1 MATAKKTQIVITANA
16 ATAKKVMDELQQ
28 RIDALKQRMAALD
41 VTTSQGQ
48 KEFKKLEK
56 ELVSYNSAVAQNV
69 TNTERIDKAMKNLA
83 GTSLNE
89 LKRALSAA
97 KSELGKMSA
106 NSSGLK
112 QMQNNVKA
120 IQNQIDKLNNSVKN
134 HGSAWQTAMKNLT
147 AYVGMF
153 TLFNKAKEMMT
164 GVLKKNFEFS
174 SSLTDIRKVSGMA
187 MGDVNKLATELA
199 KIPTRT
205 NINGLA
211 QLAFQ
216 GAKLGMGKYGVE
228 GMAGFVRAAD
238 KINVAIG
245 EEMGKEALPALSKL
259 VEVMGLI
266 PKMGIEKAMDATGS
280 AMFKLSSTSTATSG
294 NIVEFAKRLTGVART
309 AGITTDQLL
318 ALGSASDSMYLMPEV
333 ASTAMS
339 KFIVALQ
346 RNHNLIEKDLGIQ
359 QGTIKNM
366 YAAGNAMDAIVLVL
380 EKMKQTGN
388 MNALGG
394 IFKDLGSDGQRLVTA
409 MVTMSKNVDMLK
421 DHLYESQEAFEEAT
435 AVTNE
440 YEMQQQSAAGILER
454 ANNLWEKAFVN
465 PEGVENVK
473 ALAEGWYDLSNFILQ
488 SPIYGGT
495 LHRALSAMILSL
507 RGLIAVLPII
517 INYFVAW
524 GAVKTA
530 TYLWSIGTAAVSAI
544 KALWGMVT
552 AQRAFNA
559 AAKANVYVALASVIM
574 TVVGV
579 IWSYANASSEA
590 AKAEAEAQKR
600 ANAWKDKV
608 KEAQQQTDTLT
619 QKLHSYK
626 VALEQLNLSQKDR
639 NTQIAK
645 FNRDFRSY
653 ISKLG
658 IEIKNVSDL
667 KKHYKE
673 LSDEIQRATY
683 YRLREE
689 AKQDA
694 LPAYQKD
701 RLNAANRVK
710 QALAMHGYARQLNGK
725 TNVQGAQNPGEDD
738 VWTTKAIMEAF
749 SRGSGANDLYR
760 QIITSRYPNAKFVA
774 VDQKTGHYKFTTN
787 DGKTYA
793 NEGDQSLLSALRH
806 YQNATKRE
814 IDKTN
819 EINEYFNQIVDL
831 DGYTPWTEDELG
843 SLDNEAKDKNAIA
856 EEKRR
861 KQEQKRAWREELKQK
876 QDEAKAVM
884 DNVRNFYERQINA
897 KLSEAIGLGMDKTE
911 QDLFVEPV
919 RRRMNEALQ
928 QVRLAISGQVNA
940 WEEFKATMDKDLIE
954 KTDDTGVNL
963 SEGLLNDIT
972 NNNIEALRAKMQ
984 SLGDNLHI
992 PMNSITAE
1000 IFAKATKNE
1009 QSNLKLEAKQMEAR
1023 RKVAQEND
1031 YMGAVKQNMYD
1042 DFNTMGFANPTDEE
1056 LASQSAFEGRKDKII
1071 EMYEKARNE
1080 IARLYTIDVNT
1091 ENGRGLLIKFLF
1103 GDDAE
1108 GMGARISAA
1117 LGKEAADWQAFYA
1130 KLIQYSDNYAEAQKK
1145 TYDQQKKISDQ
1156 MWAVNKRNLAQQK
1169 QIRDIQNESNL
1180 FGKRTNL
1187 LSNLG
1192 LANVTADPEIE
1203 LMKARMQAAED
1214 YYSFIEKNYRNK
1226 QLLQEADTARQ
1237 EAELAYA
1244 NQMATAMKNRL
1255 AQMKEL
1261 VQPIEDFGA
1270 AMGEALVT
1278 MRTDTESANE
1288 AIKSAL
1294 KSMLQ
1299 SWGKMA
1305 INDVNTQM
1313 WKAINDAGAKRGRA
1327 NAQSGIDVARAN
1339 ASADQSLANA
1349 STIGTA
1355 GNPAHVVVDNASA
1368 LGGDVAN
1375 GTNGATGDATG
1386 STGNATGNTTG
1397 NATGSTDAPA
1407 RAWLKRNRDNGAA
1420 GASGIPSGTGN
1431 ATGSAVANAA
1441 AGGGGLADVGM
1452 SALGEAGSALLNT
1465 PMIGGGNSS
1474 KEDKTAAKQRK
1485 KELKEA
1491 KKHQKNLTRET
1502 EKGVKNRTKANQEGI
1517 DDITDA
1523 TTAGGDAQSQAVGIA
1538 QDAMLAATTT
1548 GGAAILTA
1556 TTANESAQTTEAA
1569 AGATARTSLSLVEAV
1584 GKCFAFLGPIGGPI
1598 AAAAVT
1604 ATLMG
1609 LLAWAIGAAFGG
1621 SKNSSSSSSGTNTKL
1636 KTGMLTYDSGNV
1648 QDLKPFVG
1656 DNGEMY
1662 WATEDNVPNSGVNL
1676 LSSPTATTINGQ
1688 RSLVA
1693 ENGPEL
1699 VIGRETTKAMMMN
1712 NPALLKALVN
1722 YDSNYSGRSA
1732 ARRTFDEGNVAEV
1745 VAANT
1750 AQLAGVSTAQSAASD
1765 ATNTALLQAISALMT
1780 RLEQPI
1786 NAQIN
1791 MFGRGGLHES
1801 MNKATQFMKGK

>member
-1 MATAKKTQIVITANA
+1 MAKQTRREIYITCNGKSADDMIKVLTQHA
-16 ATAKKVMDELQQ
+16 AELDD
-28 RIDALKQRMAALD
+28 RIKQLIAD
-41 VTTSQGQ
+41 GKGET
-48 KEFKKLEK
+48 KECK
-56 ELVSYNSAVAQNV
+56 ELISVRKQLSAQLK
-69 TNTERIDKAMKNLA
+69 TNISDTQLIDKVTKNLA
-83 GTSLNE
+83 GSSTKQLRAALAAVRREMERTSEEGGKLPQLRKQFE
-89 LKRALSAA
+89 QLKS
-97 KSELGKMSA
+97 
-106 NSSGLK
+106 
-112 QMQNNVKA
+112 
-120 IQNQIDKLNNSVKN
+120 QIDKNTGAINN
-134 HGSAWQTAMKNLT
+134 HGSAWKTAMKNLT

-187 MGDVNKLATELA
+187 MEDVNKLATELA
-199 KIPTRT
+199 KIDTRT
-205 NINGLA
+205 SIDGLA
-211 QLAFQ
+211 QLAYQ

-658 IEIKNVSDL
+658 IEVKNVSDL

-749 SRGSGANDLYR
+749 SRGSSANDLYR
-760 QIITSRYPNAKFVA
+760 QIITSRYPNAKSVA

-831 DGYTPWTEDELG
+831 DGYTPWVEDELG

-861 KQEQKRAWREELKQK
+861 GQELKRAWREELKQK
-876 QDEAKAVM
+876 QDEAKAIM

-928 QVRLAISGQVNA
+928 QVRLAIAGQVNA
-940 WEEFKATMDKDLIE
+940 WEEFKTTMDKDLIE

-963 SEGLLNDIT
+963 SEGLLKDIT

-984 SLGDNLHI
+984 SLGNSLYI

-1056 LASQSAFEGRKDKII
+1056 LANQSAFEGRRDKII
-1071 EMYEKARNE
+1071 EMYEKARNG
-1080 IARLYTIDVNT
+1080 IAQLYTIDVNT
-1091 ENGRGLLIKFLF
+1091 ENGQGLLIKFLF
-1103 GDDAE
+1103 GNDAE

-1180 FGKRTNL
+1180 FGKRTNF

-1214 YYSFIEKNYRNK
+1214 YYSFIEKNYRNN

-1244 NQMATAMKNRL
+1244 DQMATAMKNRL

-1270 AMGEALVT
+1270 AMGEALAT

-1327 NAQSGIDVARAN
+1327 NAQSGIDAARAN

-1375 GTNGATGDATG
+1375 GTNDVMGDATR

-1397 NATGSTDAPA
+1397 NATGNADAPA

-1420 GASGIPSGTGN
+1420 GASGVPFGTGN

-1441 AGGGGLADVGM
+1441 AGGGGLTDVGM

-1750 AQLAGVSTAQSAASD
+1750 AQLAGASTAQSAASD

-1801 MNKATQFMKGK
+1801 INKANQFMKGK

>member
-1 MATAKKTQIVITANA
+1 MEGKTVAEQQDKEQEKKDKA
-16 ATAKKVMDELQQ
+16 
-28 RIDALKQRMAALD
+28 DARAQKEAWRKDLKQ
-41 VTTSQGQ
+41 V
-48 KEFKKLEK
+48 
-56 ELVSYNSAVAQNV
+56 
-69 TNTERIDKAMKNLA
+69 
-83 GTSLNE
+83 
-89 LKRALSAA
+89 
-97 KSELGKMSA
+97 
-106 NSSGLK
+106 
-112 QMQNNVKA
+112 
-120 IQNQIDKLNNSVKN
+120 
-134 HGSAWQTAMKNLT
+134 
-147 AYVGMF
+147 
-153 TLFNKAKEMMT
+153 
-164 GVLKKNFEFS
+164 
-174 SSLTDIRKVSGMA
+174 
-187 MGDVNKLATELA
+187 
-199 KIPTRT
+199 
-205 NINGLA
+205 
-211 QLAFQ
+211 
-216 GAKLGMGKYGVE
+216 
-228 GMAGFVRAAD
+228 
-238 KINVAIG
+238 
-245 EEMGKEALPALSKL
+245 
-259 VEVMGLI
+259 
-266 PKMGIEKAMDATGS
+266 
-280 AMFKLSSTSTATSG
+280 
-294 NIVEFAKRLTGVART
+294 
-309 AGITTDQLL
+309 
-318 ALGSASDSMYLMPEV
+318 
-333 ASTAMS
+333 
-339 KFIVALQ
+339 
-346 RNHNLIEKDLGIQ
+346 
-359 QGTIKNM
+359 
-366 YAAGNAMDAIVLVL
+366 
-380 EKMKQTGN
+380 
-388 MNALGG
+388 
-394 IFKDLGSDGQRLVTA
+394 
-409 MVTMSKNVDMLK
+409 
-421 DHLYESQEAFEEAT
+421 
-435 AVTNE
+435 
-440 YEMQQQSAAGILER
+440 
-454 ANNLWEKAFVN
+454 
-465 PEGVENVK
+465 
-473 ALAEGWYDLSNFILQ
+473 
-488 SPIYGGT
+488 
-495 LHRALSAMILSL
+495 
-507 RGLIAVLPII
+507 
-517 INYFVAW
+517 
-524 GAVKTA
+524 
-530 TYLWSIGTAAVSAI
+530 
-544 KALWGMVT
+544 
-552 AQRAFNA
+552 
-559 AAKANVYVALASVIM
+559 
-574 TVVGV
+574 
-579 IWSYANASSEA
+579 
-590 AKAEAEAQKR
+590 
-600 ANAWKDKV
+600 
-608 KEAQQQTDTLT
+608 
-619 QKLHSYK
+619 
-626 VALEQLNLSQKDR
+626 
-639 NTQIAK
+639 
-645 FNRDFRSY
+645 
-653 ISKLG
+653 
-658 IEIKNVSDL
+658 
-667 KKHYKE
+667 
-673 LSDEIQRATY
+673 
-683 YRLREE
+683 
-689 AKQDA
+689 
-694 LPAYQKD
+694 
-701 RLNAANRVK
+701 
-710 QALAMHGYARQLNGK
+710 
-725 TNVQGAQNPGEDD
+725 
-738 VWTTKAIMEAF
+738 
-749 SRGSGANDLYR
+749 
-760 QIITSRYPNAKFVA
+760 
-774 VDQKTGHYKFTTN
+774 
-787 DGKTYA
+787 
-793 NEGDQSLLSALRH
+793 
-806 YQNATKRE
+806 
-814 IDKTN
+814 
-819 EINEYFNQIVDL
+819 
-831 DGYTPWTEDELG
+831 
-843 SLDNEAKDKNAIA
+843 
-856 EEKRR
+856 
-861 KQEQKRAWREELKQK
+861 

-884 DNVRNFYERQINA
+884 SNLANYYERQLNEMTARLIA
-897 KLSEAIGLGMDKTE
+897 DGASQSEIDLRLQPLRDKKDTAE
-911 QDLFVEPV
+911 SQA
-919 RRRMNEALQ
+919 RR
-928 QVRLAISGQVNA
+928 AISG
-940 WEEFKATMDKDLIE
+940 KDNSWSDV
-954 KTDDTGVNL
+954 KTTLRGDMLERTDPNTGVNL
-963 SEGLLNDIT
+963 SKGLLDDIMGVD
-972 NNNIEALRAKMQ
+972 IEALRKKMLNLEK
-984 SLGDNLHI
+984 SLNM
-992 PMNSITAE
+992 PFNSSTAE
-1000 IFAKATKNE
+1000 IFANSTGNE
-1009 QSNLKLEAKQMEAR
+1009 SNILDRQKKQMEAR
-1023 RKVAQEND
+1023 RKVAREND

-1056 LASQSAFEGRKDKII
+1056 LASQSAFEGRKNRII

-1080 IARLYTIDVNT
+1080 IARLYTIDVST
-1091 ENGRGLLIKFLF
+1091 ENGQGLLIKFLF

-1180 FGKRTNL
+1180 FGTRTNF

-1203 LMKARMQAAED
+1203 LMKARMQSAED
-1214 YYSFIEKNYRNK
+1214 YYAFIEKNYRNK

-1270 AMGEALVT
+1270 AMGEALAT

-1327 NAQSGIDVARAN
+1327 NAQSGIDAARAN
-1339 ASADQSLANA
+1339 ASADQSLTNA

-1375 GTNGATGDATG
+1375 GTNDVMGDATR
-1386 STGNATGNTTG
+1386 STGNTTG
-1397 NATGSTDAPA
+1397 NATGNADAPA

-1420 GASGIPSGTGN
+1420 GASGVPSGTGN

-1662 WATEDNVPNSGVNL
+1662 WATEDNVPKSGVNL

-1745 VAANT
+1745 AVANT
-1750 AQLAGVSTAQSAASD
+1750 AQLAGASTAQSAASD
-1765 ATNTALLQAISALMT
+1765 AASTALLQAISALMT

-1801 MNKATQFMKGK
+1801 INKANQFMKGK